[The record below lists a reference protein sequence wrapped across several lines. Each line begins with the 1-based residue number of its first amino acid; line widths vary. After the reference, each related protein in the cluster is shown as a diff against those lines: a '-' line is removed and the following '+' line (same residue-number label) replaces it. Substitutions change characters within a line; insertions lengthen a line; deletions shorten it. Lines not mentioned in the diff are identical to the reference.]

1 MRVHLCECASDEVC
15 DAVRD
20 GTPRRERPT
29 RAVCVRCDFIQANH
43 GLPYGYAPNHY
54 TLCSP
59 RSSKME
65 PARALLPITSQTNT
79 LRTHMPY
86 VRLSYA
92 GTVSAED
99 DPSPLSFAFSASA
112 TTAPIITSRTYPY
125 LSKAPASIS

>member
-1 MRVHLCECASDEVC
+1 MRCSARRHADES
-15 DAVRD
+15 
-20 GTPRRERPT
+20 GRRERYVSG
-29 RAVCVRCDFIQANH
+29 AILFKQIM
-43 GLPYGYAPNHY
+43 GYAPNHY

-59 RSSKME
+59 RSSME

-86 VRLSYA
+86 VRRVRSSLLYA

-125 LSKAPASIS
+125 LSKAPASMS